1 MMKMTDTDQIFLAL
15 KSGTRRKILSMLA
28 SEPMYLSQLS
38 YQLELG
44 QQAIFRHLQLLETA
58 GLLES
63 DFKDAGQGAP
73 RRYYSIA
80 RAVRVEVQI
89 SPEMFD
95 IGLFDVP
102 KIAIQTPDD
111 FPELD
116 EIVQKCAELAKQ
128 PHSTSKL
135 SEYSELLKNLG
146 VELQDINV
154 AKSIAEATYS
164 NIRRQIRAISF
175 ELLPQRMDQRIVQTL
190 ASRGGIL
197 EIKDLSIILH
207 ISEETLNERL
217 GELETHGLL
226 LLAKNKVSL
235 A

>member
-15 KSGTRRKILSMLA
+15 KSGTRRKILAMLA
-28 SEPMYLSQLS
+28 SEPMYLSQLAF
-38 YQLELG
+38 QLDVG
-44 QQAIFRHLQLLETA
+44 QQAIFRHLQLLEEA

-95 IGLFDVP
+95 VGLFDVP
-102 KIAIQTPDD
+102 RIEIQTPDN
-111 FPELD
+111 FPQLK
-116 EIVQKCAELAKQ
+116 EIVQKCAELIKE
-128 PHSTSKL
+128 PHSKNKL
-135 SEYSELLKNLG
+135 TEYSELLQELG
-146 VELQDINV
+146 TELQEINI

-164 NIRRQIRAISF
+164 SIRNQIRAISY

-190 ASRGGIL
+190 ASRGGTL
-197 EIKDLSIILH
+197 DTTDLSIILH
-207 ISEETLNERL
+207 LSEETLNERL
-217 GELETHGLL
+217 VELEKRGL
-226 LLAKNKVSL
+226 VSL
-235 A
+235 QKNTVRLA